1 MALNL
6 EFRVYWDL
14 KVFVLGKVSRGMFVG
29 RQTGQWIC
37 RTCRK
42 HLYENICQRR
52 SFRGTLLRW
61 QTVEG
66 VPPGLILRAR
76 KMALQHQELEEKAAA
91 ITEYTPQSV
100 QLYKRI
106 SELADVATN
115 LKEFEDA
122 QTVHPIG
129 IH

>member
-1 MALNL
+1 
-6 EFRVYWDL
+6 
-14 KVFVLGKVSRGMFVG
+14 MFVG

-42 HLYENICQRR
+42 HLCR
-52 SFRGTLLRW
+52 SGYQKRLFGTTLPRW
-61 QTVEG
+61 QSIEG

-76 KMALQHQELEEKAAA
+76 KMALQHQELEEKAAK

-106 SELADVATN
+106 TELADVATN
-115 LKEFEDA
+115 LKEFEDS
-122 QTVHPIG
+122 QTVHSV
-129 IH
+129 

>member
-1 MALNL
+1 
-6 EFRVYWDL
+6 
-14 KVFVLGKVSRGMFVG
+14 MFVG

-42 HLYENICQRR
+42 HLYRNGYQKRLFWIAP
-52 SFRGTLLRW
+52 SRW
-61 QTVEG
+61 QNIEG

-76 KMALQHQELEEKAAA
+76 KMALQHQELEEKAAK

-106 SELADVATN
+106 TGLADVATN

-122 QTVHPIG
+122 QTVHPVKTL
-129 IH
+129 